1 MKKRLVPALGSLLLV
16 LAPYSATAQAP
27 AAGATTASCASAGDL
42 KFVCATIN
50 VEDLLPVDRGRWL
63 VGGSYKEGSVGLY
76 LIDTTAKTSR
86 SVALSIA
93 AKPDPRYPCK
103 APDMKRLQT
112 HGLDVTPEHEGVTTV
127 YAVNHGERESVEVF
141 RLNAAKAAAEWVGC
155 VVMPEGVSPNSV
167 AVMPK
172 GGGFVV
178 TKFLDTRDK
187 ESFQHIMAGQVNGVV
202 YLWTPGK
209 GFSEVPGTQ
218 LSGDNG
224 ILVSKDGKWVYVN
237 AWGTHEIYRV
247 PLSGQG
253 ERTSAKV
260 DFCPDNLRWAPDGTI
275 LTAGQYVSSQTLNT
289 THGWAVVRLD
299 PTTLKVTPVVKE
311 AALPQFADATTA
323 VQVGQTLWFGTFRG
337 DRVAYREMH

>member
-1 MKKRLVPALGSLLLV
+1 MKKRFIPALV
-16 LAPYSATAQAP
+16 AAAALAPDFAAAQAP
-27 AAGATTASCASAGDL
+27 AAAAAPASCEPAGDL

-50 VEDLLPVDRGRWL
+50 VEDFLPVDGGRWL
-63 VGGSYKEGSVGLY
+63 VGGSYKDGSVGLY
-76 LIDTTAKTSR
+76 LIDTKAKTSKA
-86 SVALSIA
+86 VALSVA

-103 APDMKRLQT
+103 APDMKKLQT
-112 HGLDVTPEHEGVTTV
+112 HGLDVTPGHEGVTTV

-141 RLNAAKAAAEWVGC
+141 RLNAARAAAEWVGC

-167 AVMPK
+167 AALPK
-172 GGGFVV
+172 DGGFVV

-202 YLWTPGK
+202 YLWKPGK

-224 ILVSKDGKWVYVN
+224 ILVSKDGQWVYVN

-275 LTAGQYVSSQTLNT
+275 LTAGQYVNGQTLNT
-289 THGWAVVRLD
+289 THGWAVARLD

-337 DRVAYREMH
+337 DRIAYRVMP